1 MKRYQAIWSG
11 GILLLVIA
19 VISILWMV
27 LPAAFPESGHEQSAT
42 AEPAFAIVTIAVTP
56 NDMERL
62 PARFVEPIVAHYPPL
77 AFADAATAPIDAL
90 FISRAM
96 LVEISTDAERRAE
109 LDALLDNGKILLV
122 YGATTSDLQ
131 RALDEPLSTVETTTT
146 KAVLASLHRIG
157 PVPTTGQLI
166 VSDDRPPISV
176 GSLYGYVDLSLQG
189 AERFEPY
196 PEPERFEPYPE
207 PE

>member
-1 MKRYQAIWSG
+1 MKRYQVIWLG

-27 LPAAFPESGHEQSAT
+27 SPAAFPGSGHEQSAT

-62 PARFVEPIVAHYPPL
+62 PERFVEPIVADYPPL
-77 AFADAATAPIDAL
+77 AFADAASAPIDAL

-122 YGATTSDLQ
+122 YGATTADLQ

-146 KAVLASLHRIG
+146 KAVFASLHHIG

-176 GSLYGYVDLSLQG
+176 GSLYGYVERSLQS

-196 PEPERFEPYPE
+196 PAYPE
-207 PE
+207 